1 MKRATKPAMKSDTKS
16 GTSAA
21 TNAGTAREAAHEAQ
35 RQLASRLRLRHLNCF
50 VAIAQERTLARAAA
64 RLHLSQPAV
73 SKTLVELEAWAGAR
87 LVERGRNGA
96 ALTAQGEHF
105 LRYALDATRAVEA
118 SALALAR
125 QDEHAT
131 PAVRLGALPTVATA
145 LLPEA
150 LLRFKA
156 LRPHVGVKID
166 TDSNAELLR
175 AVKAGDLDLMVGR
188 MAEPAMMQ
196 GVSFE
201 YLYTESLL
209 VVVRA
214 GHPLACATVAPS
226 LDAVLGFPL
235 VVAGERTAP
244 RHHTEAF
251 FETHGFTVPE
261 GAIETQSASVA
272 RLIVAGSDAVWIV
285 PQRVAQSDIDAGLL
299 VQIDVPA
306 PQGVEPIGILRRS
319 TVTLNEAISA
329 LAQQLRECAQ
339 AE

>member
-1 MKRATKPAMKSDTKS
+1 MEKSRSQPKS
-16 GTSAA
+16 MPDAA
-21 TNAGTAREAAHEAQ
+21 PEAADETR

-73 SKTLVELEAWAGAR
+73 SKTLVELEEWAGVR

-118 SALALAR
+118 SASALAR
-125 QDEHAT
+125 QDAHAT

-150 LLRFKA
+150 LLRFKT
-156 LRPHVGVKID
+156 LRPHVGVKIH
-166 TDSNAELLR
+166 TDSNSELLR
-175 AVKAGDLDLMVGR
+175 ALKAGDLDLMVGR
-188 MAEPAMMQ
+188 MAEPVMMQ

-214 GHPLACATVAPS
+214 GHPLAAEGGALM
-226 LDAVLGFPL
+226 LDRVLAFPL
-235 VVAGERTAP
+235 VIAGERTAP

-251 FETHGFTVPE
+251 FETHGLSVRE

-299 VQIDVPA
+299 VQLDMPA

-319 TVTLNEAISA
+319 TVAVDETISA
-329 LAQQLRECAQ
+329 LAQQLRECVQ
-339 AE
+339 GE

>member
-1 MKRATKPAMKSDTKS
+1 MENSRSQPTRKPRAD
-16 GTSAA
+16 
-21 TNAGTAREAAHEAQ
+21 TAREAAEEAQ
-35 RQLASRLRLRHLNCF
+35 RQLASRLRLRHLKCF

-73 SKTLVELEAWAGAR
+73 SKTLVELEQWAGAR

-96 ALTAQGEHF
+96 ALTAQGERF

-118 SALALAR
+118 SASALAR
-125 QDEHAT
+125 QNTQAA

-145 LLPEA
+145 LLPEV

-156 LRPHVGVKID
+156 LHPHVGVKIQ
-166 TDSNAELLR
+166 TDSNSELLR

-209 VVVRA
+209 GAVRK
-214 GHPLACATVAPS
+214 GHPLQGTGAVPS
-226 LDAVLGFPL
+226 LDAVLAFPL
-235 VVAGERTAP
+235 VIAGEHTAP

-251 FETHGFTVPE
+251 FETHGFPVPE

-285 PQRVAQSDIDAGLL
+285 PQRVAKSDIDAGLL
-299 VQIDVPA
+299 VSLGVPA

-319 TVTLNEAISA
+319 TVMLDETTGA
-329 LAQQLRECAQ
+329 LAQQLRECTHS
-339 AE
+339 E

>member
-1 MKRATKPAMKSDTKS
+1 MENKTSRRRPESASKADINADAARA
-16 GTSAA
+16 AA
-21 TNAGTAREAAHEAQ
+21 DEAQ

-73 SKTLVELEAWAGAR
+73 SKTLVELEQWASVR

-96 ALTAQGEHF
+96 ALTPQGERF

-125 QDEHAT
+125 QDAHAV

-156 LRPHVGVKID
+156 LRPQVGVKIH
-166 TDSNAELLR
+166 TDSNADLLR

-214 GHPLACATVAPS
+214 GHPLASDSVAPA
-226 LDAVLGFPL
+226 LGDVLGFPL
-235 VVAGERTAP
+235 VIAGERTAP

-251 FETHGFTVPE
+251 FETHGFAVPE

-272 RLIVAGSDAVWIV
+272 RLLVSGSDAVWVV

-299 VQIDVPA
+299 VRIDVPA
-306 PQGVEPIGILRRS
+306 PQGAEPIGILRRS
-319 TVTLNEAISA
+319 TVTLDEAIGA

-339 AE
+339 LA

>member
-1 MKRATKPAMKSDTKS
+1 MKNSESQPVSTPD
-16 GTSAA
+16 
-21 TNAGTAREAAHEAQ
+21 TAREAADEAR

-73 SKTLVELEAWAGAR
+73 SKTLVELEEWAGVR

-118 SALALAR
+118 SASALAR
-125 QDEHAT
+125 QDAQAA

-156 LRPHVGVKID
+156 SRPRVGVKIH

-214 GHPLACATVAPS
+214 GHPLAAESVAPM
-226 LDAVLGFPL
+226 LDSVLEFPL
-235 VVAGERTAP
+235 VIAGERTAP
-244 RHHTEAF
+244 RHHTDAF
-251 FETHGFTVPE
+251 FETHGFSVPE

-272 RLIVAGSDAVWIV
+272 RLIVAGSYAVWIV
-285 PQRVAQSDIDAGLL
+285 PQRVVQSDIDAGLL
-299 VQIDVPA
+299 VQVDMPA

-319 TVTLNEAISA
+319 TVALDETIGA

-339 AE
+339 VE

>member
-1 MKRATKPAMKSDTKS
+1 M
-16 GTSAA
+16 
-21 TNAGTAREAAHEAQ
+21 
-35 RQLASRLRLRHLNCF
+35 ASRLRLRHLNCF

-73 SKTLVELEAWAGAR
+73 SKTLVELEQWAGVR
-87 LVERGRNGA
+87 LVDRGRNGA
-96 ALTAQGEHF
+96 ALTVQGEHF
-105 LRYALDATRAVEA
+105 LRYALDA

-125 QDEHAT
+125 QDAHAA

-150 LLRFKA
+150 VLRFKA
-156 LRPHVGVKID
+156 LRPQVGVKIH
-166 TDSNAELLR
+166 TDSNAELLC
-175 AVKAGDLDLMVGR
+175 AVKAGELDLMVGR

-214 GHPLACATVAPS
+214 GHPLASESVAPA
-226 LDAVLGFPL
+226 LGAVLGFPL
-235 VVAGERTAP
+235 VIAGERTAP

-251 FETHGFTVPE
+251 FETHGFAVPE

-272 RLIVAGSDAVWIV
+272 RLIVSGSDAVWIV
-285 PQRVAQSDIDAGLL
+285 PQRVAQSDLDAGLL
-299 VQIDVPA
+299 VQIDMPA

-319 TVTLNEAISA
+319 TVTLDEAISA

-339 AE
+339 LA

>member
-1 MKRATKPAMKSDTKS
+1 MKKSEPRPGGKPATKPDI
-16 GTSAA
+16 
-21 TNAGTAREAAHEAQ
+21 NAGAAREAVDDA
-35 RQLASRLRLRHLNCF
+35 RLLLASRLRLRHLNCF

-118 SALALAR
+118 SAAALAR
-125 QDEHAT
+125 HDAHAA
-131 PAVRLGALPTVATA
+131 PALRLGSLPTVATA
-145 LLPEA
+145 LLPSA

-156 LRPHVGVKID
+156 QRPHIGVKIH
-166 TDSNAELLR
+166 TDSNSELLR
-175 AVKAGDLDLMVGR
+175 ALKGGDLDLMVGR

-214 GHPLACATVAPS
+214 GHPLALESAEPS
-226 LDAVLGFPL
+226 LDAVLVFPL
-235 VVAGERTAP
+235 VIAGERTAP

-251 FETHGFTVPE
+251 FETHGLAVPE

-272 RLIVAGSDAVWIV
+272 RLIVARSDAVWIV
-285 PQRVAQSDIDAGLL
+285 PQRVAQSDIDTGLL
-299 VQIDVPA
+299 VQIGVPA
-306 PQGVEPIGILRRS
+306 PRGVEPIGMLRRS
-319 TVTLNEAISA
+319 TVALSEATGA
-329 LAQQLRECAQ
+329 LAQQLRECVQEA
-339 AE
+339 

>member
-1 MKRATKPAMKSDTKS
+1 MENSQSRPDGKPVTKAA
-16 GTSAA
+16 TSADA
-21 TNAGTAREAAHEAQ
+21 ASEAVDEAR
-35 RQLASRLRLRHLNCF
+35 RQLAARLRLRHLTCF

-73 SKTLVELEAWAGAR
+73 SKTLVELEEWAGVR

-96 ALTAQGEHF
+96 ALTVHGERF

-118 SALALAR
+118 CASALVR
-125 QDEHAT
+125 QDAHAA

-156 LRPHVGVKID
+156 LRPHVGVKIH
-166 TDSNAELLR
+166 TDSNTELLR

-201 YLYTESLL
+201 YLYTESLR
-209 VVVRA
+209 VVARA
-214 GHPLACATVAPS
+214 GHPLAGKGVAPT
-226 LDAVLGFPL
+226 LDAVLGFAL
-235 VVAGERTAP
+235 VIAGERTAP

-251 FETHGFTVPE
+251 FETHGLRVPE

-272 RLIVAGSDAVWIV
+272 RLVVAGSDAVWIV
-285 PQRVAQSDIDAGLL
+285 PQRVVQSDIDAGLL
-299 VQIDVPA
+299 VQIDVSA
-306 PQGVEPIGILRRS
+306 PRGVEPVGILRRS
-319 TVTLNEAISA
+319 TLMLNDATAA
-329 LAQQLRECAQ
+329 LAQQLRECSQ
-339 AE
+339 ME